1 VCSVRIQHEST
12 INVQSRSNRL
22 HSTISAAVHCINPVP
37 IHYHKKWPERNKQP
51 ANQLGVR
58 PFPFHF
64 YQQLIDVNKPQPL
77 LKLLLKLLL
86 LVVNWELLLVVFW
99 ELQVE

>member
-1 VCSVRIQHEST
+1 
-12 INVQSRSNRL
+12 
-22 HSTISAAVHCINPVP
+22 
-37 IHYHKKWPERNKQP
+37 
-51 ANQLGVR
+51 LGVR